1 MHNYMSRIVG
11 LKLGL
16 LSVCGALAA
25 MVFASVA
32 SAATVNIAPAAEKVE
47 TEFSTAL
54 PIILVV
60 VGLVVAATLV
70 IVFFRKHAKKG

>member
-1 MHNYMSRIVG
+1 MHKFVKKINAGRIG
-11 LKLGL
+11 L
-16 LSVCGALAA
+16 VTAVTMLAA
-25 MVFASVA
+25 MALASMA
-32 SAATVNIAPAAEKVE
+32 QATTIDIKPATEKVE

>member
-1 MHNYMSRIVG
+1 MHKFLSRINAGKAVAVTG
-11 LKLGL
+11 CAL
-16 LSVCGALAA
+16 LASMA
-25 MVFASVA
+25 MASMA
-32 SAATVNIAPAAEKVE
+32 SATTIDIKPATEKVE